1 MDYSKGDMFKSDK
14 VYADKVFTT
23 ALTAH
28 PFKTTDLLY
37 RVHQFFLEISIN
49 NNEKIG
55 FQFKKE
61 LEIVK
66 KKTKRAKAFP

>member
-1 MDYSKGDMFKSDK
+1 MDYSKGRMFESDK
-14 VYADKVFTT
+14 VYADRAFTT

-37 RVHQFFLEISIN
+37 RVHQFFLEISIK

-55 FQFKKE
+55 FQLKKE
-61 LEIVK
+61 LETVK
-66 KKTKRAKAFP
+66 KKTKRAKPFP